1 MPRREDRKKLNI
13 ERPTLNDEWEKMKQN
28 WDFRYEYQNDW
39 TEKEMANQGLRSDI
53 YNKKDSTS
61 RNHLNDLNEPNELND
76 PNHLI
81 DLNGI

>member
-1 MPRREDRKKLNI
+1 
-13 ERPTLNDEWEKMKQN
+13 
-28 WDFRYEYQNDW
+28 
-39 TEKEMANQGLRSDI
+39 MANQGLRSDI

-81 DLNGI
+81 DLNDIQGKIS